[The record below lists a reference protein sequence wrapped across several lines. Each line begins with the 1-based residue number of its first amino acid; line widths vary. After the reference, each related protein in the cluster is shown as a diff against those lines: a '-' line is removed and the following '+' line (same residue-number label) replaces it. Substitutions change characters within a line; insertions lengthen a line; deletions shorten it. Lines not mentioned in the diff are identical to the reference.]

1 MSNQL
6 TQKDVNRAMLRSLCY
21 QQQCFN
27 FETMQS
33 LGFTQI
39 VAPVIEKV
47 YEGDDDLIEKKIDT
61 YLSTFYNT
69 ENTVGQII
77 HGAVVGMEATGTA
90 EVTETAV
97 AMRTSLMGPFAG
109 LGDSIF
115 KVGAKVIFG
124 SLAGYMALENSIIGV
139 LLCIAFFC
147 ICNGPIRCYFF
158 KQGYKQGVEFITT
171 KQDMIKGL
179 TAAVTVMGL
188 VVVGCMIP
196 STVKVTT
203 PLTFTYG
210 EASKTIQSIFDG
222 VFPYLLPC
230 LVTFG
235 VYKGIGNSKM
245 TTARMVWL
253 IILACVVL
261 SFFGI
266 L

>member
-6 TQKDVNRAMLRSLCY
+6 TKKDVDRAMLRSLCY

-47 YEGDDDLIEKKIDT
+47 YEGDDDLIEQKIDS

-77 HGAVVGMEATGTA
+77 HGAVVGMEASGVP
-90 EVTETAV
+90 EVTDTAV

-171 KQDMIKGL
+171 KHRHGPCGSGMYDPLHRQGDYPPHLHLWRSHQDYPIHL
-179 TAAVTVMGL
+179 RRHLPLHAA
-188 VVVGCMIP
+188 
-196 STVKVTT
+196 
-203 PLTFTYG
+203 
-210 EASKTIQSIFDG
+210 
-222 VFPYLLPC
+222 LPC
-230 LVTFG
+230 DLRG
-235 VYKGIGNSKM
+235 
-245 TTARMVWL
+245 L
-253 IILACVVL
+253 
-261 SFFGI
+261 
-266 L
+266 